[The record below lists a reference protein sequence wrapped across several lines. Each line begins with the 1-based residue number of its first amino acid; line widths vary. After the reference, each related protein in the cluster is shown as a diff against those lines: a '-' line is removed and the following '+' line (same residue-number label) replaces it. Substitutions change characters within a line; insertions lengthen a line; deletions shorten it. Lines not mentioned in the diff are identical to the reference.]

1 MGWDRTSITSR
12 ASVKVGAL
20 LRSFFDGTVTVDALL
35 SEFIDGSVN
44 QRQLTMDHQ
53 QVLFLNLDGIQ
64 ALRQEAIKQ
73 FYKQKK
79 RVASVC

>member
-1 MGWDRTSITSR
+1 
-12 ASVKVGAL
+12 
-20 LRSFFDGTVTVDALL
+20 
-35 SEFIDGSVN
+35 
-44 QRQLTMDHQ
+44 MDHQ

-79 RVASVC
+79 RGLQVFVKVGALLREFFDIWKFSSEHVDIVYERHDVLKLLNH